1 MQFCKGD
8 IVRVKREE
16 SSYWDKTGVI
26 EALSTLMDQRDVAL
40 VQFDDEIES
49 KPVMLFL
56 DELEVKYGRFLE
68 MGHLELSDKLRE
80 IAQVNQMV
88 MDKNKNKELVGT
100 HHPDCF
106 LSHSGCYAA
115 IINDIVES

>member
-8 IVRVKREE
+8 IVRVKRED

-26 EALSTLMDQRDVAL
+26 ESLTTMMDIGDVAL
-40 VQFDDEIES
+40 VQLDDESES
-49 KPVMLFL
+49 RPVVLFL

-80 IAQVNQMV
+80 IARVNQMV
-88 MDKNKNKELVGT
+88 MDKNKELVGT

-115 IINDIVES
+115 IINDIVTS